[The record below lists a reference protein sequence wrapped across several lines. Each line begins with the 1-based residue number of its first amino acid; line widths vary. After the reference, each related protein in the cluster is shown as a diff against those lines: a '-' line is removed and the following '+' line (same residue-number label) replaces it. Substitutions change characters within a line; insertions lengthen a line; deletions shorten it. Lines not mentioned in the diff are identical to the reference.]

1 MNRNDLACYFIMG
14 TQNCIEEPLH
24 VLEDALKA
32 GITIFQLRE
41 KGEGAL
47 TGKVLE
53 QFARKCQELCKS
65 YNVPFIVNDDVELA
79 LKIQADG
86 VHVGQ
91 EDVSLTDIRE
101 NFIGRIVGVSVHTV
115 EELDQAVKGRA
126 DYVGIGA
133 IYETQSK
140 SDAKAP
146 AGLAFLQH
154 ARSLYRDF
162 PLVAIGGI
170 TTKNAHETLKAGA
183 DGVAIISEI
192 CQSQDRYETV
202 RACKVHI

>member
-1 MNRNDLACYFIMG
+1 MKRNDLAVYFILG
-14 TQNCIEEPLH
+14 TPNCIQEPLH

-47 TGKVLE
+47 TGKPLE
-53 QFARKCQELCKS
+53 QFARQCQELCKS

-79 LKIQADG
+79 LKLQADG
-86 VHVGQ
+86 IHVGQ
-91 EDVSLTDIRE
+91 DDVSLTQIRE
-101 NFIGRIVGVSVHTV
+101 KFIGRIVGVSVHTV
-115 EELDQAVKGRA
+115 EELEHAVRGRA
-126 DYVGIGA
+126 DYVGIGP

-146 AGLAFLQH
+146 AGLTFLQE
-154 ARSLYRDF
+154 ARSLHRDF

-170 TTKNAHETLKAGA
+170 TTKNAQEPLKAGA

-192 CQSQDRYETV
+192 CQSQNRHETV
-202 RACKVHI
+202 RACKVHK

>member
-1 MNRNDLACYFIMG
+1 MG
-14 TQNCIEEPLH
+14 TPNCIEEPLH

-47 TGKVLE
+47 TGKTLE
-53 QFARKCQELCKS
+53 QFARQCQVLCKS

-79 LKIQADG
+79 LKLHADG

-91 EDVSLTDIRE
+91 EDVSLTEIRE
-101 NFIGRIVGVSVHTV
+101 TFKGRIVGVSVHTF
-115 EELDQAVKGRA
+115 EELDQAVRGGA
-126 DYVGIGA
+126 DYVGIGP

-146 AGLAFLQH
+146 AGLTFLQE
-154 ARSLYRDF
+154 ARNLYRDF

-170 TTKNAHETLKAGA
+170 TTKNAYETLLAGA
-183 DGVAIISEI
+183 DGVAVISEI
-192 CQSQDRYETV
+192 CQSQDRQETV
-202 RACKVHI
+202 RACKIQMCL